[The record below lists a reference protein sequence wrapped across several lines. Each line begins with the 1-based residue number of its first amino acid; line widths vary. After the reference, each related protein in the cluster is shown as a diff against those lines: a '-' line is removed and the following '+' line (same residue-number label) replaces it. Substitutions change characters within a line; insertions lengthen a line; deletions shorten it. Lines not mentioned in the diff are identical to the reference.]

1 LAFTRKQKEEILK
14 QYNEWLSESNAF
26 FVMTYG
32 SMSMRTIDDLR
43 AKIRNEADGHVNVV
57 KNTLFKLALDQAGIS
72 YSDEFAGRSIV
83 GFANSDA
90 PALAKLLNESTKNKM
105 FEFKVGYFDGKTLSV
120 DDIKALADLPPLPV
134 MRATL
139 LGTISA
145 PASKLVRTLA
155 EPARSM
161 AAVVKAYSEADAPA
175 TA

>member
-1 LAFTRKQKEEILK
+1 MAFTRKHKEEILK

-32 SMSMRTIDDLR
+32 NMTMRTIDDLR

-83 GFANSDA
+83 GFAKSDA
-90 PALAKLLNESTKNKM
+90 PAMAKLLNEATKNKM
-105 FEFKVGYFDGKTLSV
+105 FEFKIGYFDGKALSV
-120 DDIKALADLPPLPV
+120 NEVKALADLPPLPV

-161 AAVVKAYSEADAPA
+161 AAVVKAYSEAAA
-175 TA
+175 